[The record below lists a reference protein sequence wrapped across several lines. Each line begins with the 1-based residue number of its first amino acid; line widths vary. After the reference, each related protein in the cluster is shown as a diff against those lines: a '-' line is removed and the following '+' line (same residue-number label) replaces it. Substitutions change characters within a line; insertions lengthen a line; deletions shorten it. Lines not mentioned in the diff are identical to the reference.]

1 MARRVRYSRD
11 IMGGVERERKR
22 ERKREGEGEREI
34 GGVSAEVGGYRDRY
48 KAC

>member
-11 IMGGVERERKR
+11 IMVGVERKR